1 MTSVVTTA
9 ADWKARSAGEIKVL
23 PSGASIRIRRPS
35 LFALS
40 RSGHVP
46 NPLAVEVI
54 KWFAID
60 APDSASPEDVTK
72 QYRENAAAYVGV
84 AQASVTEPRIV
95 TDKAPDYDK
104 GEIAPEDLS
113 TADLIW
119 IYQYVVSGIEIALGD
134 SNDAGFQ
141 SEDIDSSGSTGA
153 AV

>member
-1 MTSVVTTA
+1 MSADVTTA
-9 ADWKARSAGEIKVL
+9 GEWKARSAGEIKTL
-23 PSGASIRIRRPS
+23 PSGATIRIRRPS

-46 NPLAVEVI
+46 NPLAIEVI
-54 KWFAID
+54 KWFAVD
-60 APDSASPEDVTK
+60 APDSTSPEDTAK

-84 AQASVTEPRIV
+84 AAASVTAPKIV

-119 IYQYVVSGIEIALGD
+119 IYQFVVNGVEIALGGD
-134 SNDAGFQ
+134 TDATFQ
-141 SEDIDSSGSTGA
+141 PESIDTSGSTSA